1 VSLTKEEI
9 ADWRRVVQHLRQQG
23 AEVSP
28 MKPAKQQQ
36 PTLPDIELT
45 MDSHGM
51 LIAASRIAAGAV
63 ILPPS
68 ILDLDKALS
77 HCDSPNVHRFSWV
90 ENGAHFVLVAAISDI
105 YPGDTLWINRYFP
118 PFLSQ
123 VPLNSEAIPPRVIE
137 YAQGQIRARLWD
149 MERANGGGMSHAE
162 YLQYKEQQ
170 AHIFWILE
178 AMRRLRNGSR
188 DSVRES

>member
-1 VSLTKEEI
+1 LFVSLTKEEI
-9 ADWRRVVQHLRQQG
+9 AYWRRVVQHLRQQG

-51 LIAASRIAAGAV
+51 LRAASPIAAGAV

-77 HCDSPNVHRFSWV
+77 HCDSPNVHKFSWV

-105 YPGDTLWINRYFP
+105 HPGDTLWNILEQRAVYYAAMIAAQQADLYPKVGDTIKVQKPARY
-118 PFLSQ
+118 SQ
-123 VPLNSEAIPPRVIE
+123 
-137 YAQGQIRARLWD
+137 
-149 MERANGGGMSHAE
+149 GMS
-162 YLQYKEQQ
+162 LDPW
-170 AHIFWILE
+170 F
-178 AMRRLRNGSR
+178 
-188 DSVRES
+188 